1 MVPMLLVTVLT
12 ACGRENT
19 PASPVE
25 SPAQT
30 AGSKAVLSP
39 AGYGPIKFG
48 ARLEDIE
55 KAIGPRLDPGRPLD
69 PGCGYVRFGTLPGV
83 RFMAEGGIIT
93 RADAEA
99 GVPNAL
105 NIEVGASLD
114 DIRKARPEARI
125 APHKYDPEGHYVTF
139 SSPDSHAAIVME
151 ESAGV
156 ITAIRA
162 GLQPSVAYVEG
173 CS

>member
-1 MVPMLLVTVLT
+1 MRIFLILLLT
-12 ACGRENT
+12 ALAACEKKDT
-19 PASPVE
+19 PASPVKA
-25 SPAQT
+25 SARL
-30 AGSKAVLSP
+30 KAVLSP
-39 AGYGPIKFG
+39 TGYGPIKFG
-48 ARLEDIE
+48 ARLDDIE
-55 KAIGPRLDPGRPLD
+55 KAIGPRLDPERPLD
-69 PGCGYVRFGTLPGV
+69 PGCGYVRFKTLPGV
-83 RFMAEGGIIT
+83 RFMVEGGIIT

-99 GVPNAL
+99 GVSNTL

-114 DIRKARPEARI
+114 SIRKARPEARI

-151 ESAGV
+151 EGAGV
-156 ITAIRA
+156 IKAIRA

>member
-1 MVPMLLVTVLT
+1 MPADAVSIARRSGNAALRIVLMLLVTVLA
-12 ACGRENT
+12 ACERDST
-19 PASPVE
+19 PASPLE
-25 SPAQT
+25 SSAQSV
-30 AGSKAVLSP
+30 GPKAVLSP

-55 KAIGPRLDPGRPLD
+55 KALGPRLDSGRPLD
-69 PGCGYVRFGTLPGV
+69 PGCGYVRFKKLPGV

-99 GVPNAL
+99 GVPNTL

-114 DIRKARPEARI
+114 NIRKARPEARI

-139 SSPDSHAAIVME
+139 SSPDSRAAIVME
-151 ESAGV
+151 EGAG
-156 ITAIRA
+156 
-162 GLQPSVAYVEG
+162 
-173 CS
+173 